1 MSVIELKLKGKGIG
15 KEKVKIKKIKK
26 INNEIT
32 RINKIIIEKE
42 TIIKDY
48 EKDLNNKD
56 KIIQEKEKRNKRNN
70 TNIEPN
76 KEKKTIPLTSRNI
89 KINLDKFKT
98 EENFVNSLIYHGTSK
113 KIALKNR
120 IDKKDKSDNNIQYTS
135 FRKASNKD
143 LINNKQRNLVR
154 NKKMNNN
161 KCNKNLVLKD
171 VLAINRSKNNLSK
184 NEQNSISKTYKDIY
198 IKNNK
203 SIHSRPYIIFFS
215 SELFI
220 KLSADLFPFE

>member
-1 MSVIELKLKGKGIG
+1 MCFHNSQRQISIQ
-15 KEKVKIKKIKK
+15 
-26 INNEIT
+26 N
-32 RINKIIIEKE
+32 
-42 TIIKDY
+42 
-48 EKDLNNKD
+48 NNKS
-56 KIIQEKEKRNKRNN
+56 KSKEKRNIGNN

-98 EENFVNSLIYHGTSK
+98 EENFVNSLIYHGASK

-198 IKNNK
+198 IKNNNK
-203 SIHSRPYIIFFS
+203 NNNQRKLIF
-215 SELFI
+215 EY
-220 KLSADLFPFE
+220 KKKYN